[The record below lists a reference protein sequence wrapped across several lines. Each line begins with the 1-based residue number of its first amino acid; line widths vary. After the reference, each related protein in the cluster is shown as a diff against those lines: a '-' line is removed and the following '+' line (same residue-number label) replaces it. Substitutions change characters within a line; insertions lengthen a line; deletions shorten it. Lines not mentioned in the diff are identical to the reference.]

1 VCKFGETHP
10 GWATVTVTRGETV
23 LVIKDVPADVCDN
36 CGEEYVDADT
46 TRRLEQTTR
55 AAIESGVQ
63 IEVRKFI
70 TA

>member
-1 VCKFGETHP
+1 
-10 GWATVTVTRGETV
+10 V